1 MKSKIIQFF
10 IATLFSINSTAQP
23 PNNAIFFGSSGD
35 GFTKDVNV
43 AASNPIFTGSLSDG
57 FSFASNGATSNNIFL
72 GGIGD
77 GWSTEVN
84 TVVVNTIFF
93 GGIGDGWNRTAN
105 ITASNT
111 IFVGGIGDGWNN
123 AANISA
129 SNTIFVGGIGDGWN
143 YAGNAAAAN
152 NIFIGSEGDGWS
164 SAYRPTNPLPVNF
177 LYFNVRKQGKSIGLL
192 SWKTAR
198 ELNTSHYD
206 VERSTD
212 AVNFSFI
219 GKVAANGNTTAE
231 SNYSFADNAPAQGFN
246 YYRLKQVDRDG
257 RFIYTAAR
265 FLNFDDLNAGLVKYY
280 PNPTNGVLNIELTDE
295 MRKQEKWLTVSTSG
309 GIVIEQV
316 KIQANGNRVIPV
328 NLGKNPKGIYF
339 IQIKTSC
346 CNSTQRVVLQ

>member
-1 MKSKIIQFF
+1 MKRKIFQSA
-10 IATLFSINSTAQP
+10 IAILFAIGVKGQP
-23 PNNAIFFGSSGD
+23 PNNAIFLGSSGD
-35 GFTKDVNV
+35 GFKRDANV
-43 AASNPIFTGSLSDG
+43 TASNPIFTGSVGDG
-57 FSFASNGATSNNIFL
+57 FNFAGNGATSNNIFL
-72 GGIGD
+72 GG
-77 GWSTEVN
+77 V
-84 TVVVNTIFF
+84 
-93 GGIGDGWNRTAN
+93 GDGWNRT
-105 ITASNT
+105 
-111 IFVGGIGDGWNN
+111 
-123 AANISA
+123 ANISA

-143 YAGNAAAAN
+143 QAANVSASNTIFLGGIGDGWNNAGNAAASN
-152 NIFIGSEGDGWS
+152 NIFLGGSGDGWAN
-164 SAYRPTNPLPVNF
+164 AYRPTNPLPVNF
-177 LYFNVRKQGKSIGLL
+177 LYFNVRKQGKTTGLL

-231 SNYSFADNAPAQGFN
+231 SNYSFTDNTPAKGFN

-265 FLNFDDLNAGLVKYY
+265 FLNFDDLDAGQVKYY
-280 PNPTNGVLNIELTDE
+280 PNPTNGILNIELTEE

-309 GIVIEQV
+309 GIVIDQV

-328 NLGKNPKGIYF
+328 SLGKYPTGIYF
-339 IQIKTSC
+339 IQIKTAC